1 MLDRPVIAKFI
12 QHDRR
17 PEKLAQCRAR
27 RIADEAAR
35 ATQLAGCAEALAKLS
50 ACSARPR
57 ECAADIVLE
66 LIAAAP
72 GRPLERFRIDRN
84 RSGFFSLTAADLK
97 VRVGAGAPHDRRA
110 FRPHWRGL
118 RAIPGDL
125 EPL

>member
-17 PEKLAQCRAR
+17 PEKLARSCAR

-35 ATQLAGCAEALAKLS
+35 ATQLAGCAEAVAKLS
-50 ACSARPR
+50 AGTARPR
-57 ECAADIVLE
+57 ECAADLVLE

-84 RSGFFSLTAADLK
+84 RSGLFSLTAADPGVRDK
-97 VRVGAGAPHDRRA
+97 GTRVGAGAPEGRRA
-110 FRPHWRGL
+110 ARVPVG
-118 RAIPGDL
+118 AA
-125 EPL
+125 